1 MNPSSF
7 VDELC
12 MRQMVSDVREPT
24 GVHRDVNSAA
34 FGMIRIC
41 CAAYGVIEIP
51 AAETAVYFNRY
62 AKVFAQMFQDLGAQT
77 YEVIDF
83 LIVNAI
89 LYFSLLGDLASK
101 HLF

>member
-24 GVHRDVNSAA
+24 GVHRYVCGPA
-34 FGMIRIC
+34 FRVIAVLG
-41 CAAYGVIEIP
+41 AAYGLVEIP

-62 AKVFAQMFQDLGAQT
+62 AKVFAQRFQDL
-77 YEVIDF
+77 
-83 LIVNAI
+83 
-89 LYFSLLGDLASK
+89 LAEPD
-101 HLF
+101 